1 MSILKTDASLKDRIV
16 TGLALIVGVAGVGYV
31 DNFYLTWLVLGVV
44 YLFAFYEANA
54 LFGLE
59 KNSLFFYAALL
70 WVAALFYPYG
80 DDLLVIS
87 GVIFFGAV
95 AYTQNIPWKNFLP
108 FLYPTAGMLY
118 IWTLYQEYAMVSL
131 LWLVVAVA
139 ATDIGAFAVG
149 KTIGRTPFSPTSPKK
164 TVEGVVG
171 GVIIGTA
178 ASFYFGVMIVGTPLA
193 VIISFLVAFASIF
206 GDLFESYLKRRAGV
220 KDSGHILPGHGGIL
234 DRIDGYLFAS
244 LVMIVML
251 RGLV

>member
-1 MSILKTDASLKDRIV
+1 MSIQKTDASLRDRTI
-16 TGLALIVGVAGVGYV
+16 TGLALIAGAAGVGYV

-59 KNSLFFYAALL
+59 KNSLFFYAAFL
-70 WVAALFYPYG
+70 WLGALFYPYG

-87 GVIFFGAV
+87 GIVFFGAV

-149 KTIGRTPFSPTSPKK
+149 KTIGRTPFSSASPKK
-164 TVEGVVG
+164 TIEGVIG
-171 GVIIGTA
+171 GVLIATV
-178 ASFYFGVMIVGTPLA
+178 ASFSLGVDIVGLPIA
-193 VIISFLVAFASIF
+193 IAISFLVSFASIF

-220 KDSGHILPGHGGIL
+220 KDSGHILPGHGGVL

-244 LVMIVML
+244 VVMLVML